1 MTEDYDI
8 RYQGDLIAKL
18 NGLSKEEQD
27 ALIAELMEKTEQ
39 EQQDDGD

>member
-18 NGLSKEEQD
+18 DALSKEEQD
-27 ALIAELMEKTEQ
+27 ALLAELMEKTEQ
-39 EQQDDGD
+39 EQADE

>member
-1 MTEDYDI
+1 MSEDYDI

-27 ALIAELMEKTEQ
+27 ELIAQLMLKTEE
-39 EQQDDGD
+39 EQQDG